1 MYGIPVGETFASIE
15 GRVLAQL
22 CFGRHELILNFDDG
36 LSTTVEGAL
45 GITLAGAAESVV
57 DDALDIASVL
67 VDLISATVTA
77 IEVNDPRSFSMGFA
91 QGHIVRLVDSSER
104 YESFQ
109 VRHGDRLIVV

>member
-1 MYGIPVGETFASIE
+1 MYGIPVGETFAFIE
-15 GRVLAQL
+15 GRVLEQL

-36 LSTTVEGAL
+36 LSITVEGAL
-45 GITLAGAAESVV
+45 GITLAGAGESVV
-57 DDALDIASVL
+57 DDAVDIASVL
-67 VDLISATVTA
+67 VGLISDRVAA

-91 QGHIVRLVDSSER
+91 QGLMVRLIDSSDR